1 MLSLEEALA
10 FPEPVQQLP
19 DATEERCQQ
28 HLAGSQGVL
37 LTIPRGKG
45 NAKGKGLPGPEC

>member
-10 FPEPVQQLP
+10 FPEPMQQSP
-19 DATEERCQQ
+19 DAAEERCQQ

-37 LTIPRGKG
+37 LTIPRRKV
-45 NAKGKGLPGPEC
+45 NAKGKGLPAPEC